1 MEMTNKSM
9 LEGKKRII
17 ESGLIAFLA
26 CVGCAALF
34 LGIYSVIDGKYV
46 FAIIYLLAL
55 ILCFLYVIMK
65 INTVMP
71 TFIANDSENV
81 YMRYWENGI
90 FPFKTEK
97 GFLGEFIPEK
107 VKNSKIAMTGI
118 KSITVGSAKFIS
130 RALPESGVA
139 KKLDGYNQRHKKM
152 IRRLEFI
159 HIVLINGKEKYM
171 PVSDFDLDALAEI
184 IKAVRDAQPEVTI
197 NSGNRK
203 IRKSVTVNSL
213 QKGKNLNEI

>member
-34 LGIYSVIDGKYV
+34 LGIYSVVDGKYV

-107 VKNSKIAMTGI
+107 VKNSRIAMTGI

-130 RALPESGVA
+130 RALPESGFA

-203 IRKSVTVNSL
+203 IRKSVTVNS
-213 QKGKNLNEI
+213 

>member
-71 TFIANDSENV
+71 TFIANDLENV

-130 RALPESGVA
+130 RALPESGFA

-203 IRKSVTVNSL
+203 IRKSVTVNS
-213 QKGKNLNEI
+213 